1 NPKLDV
7 ADVITQL
14 GVGEA
19 LVSMLDAK
27 GMPGVVQRALMLPPR
42 SQIGPIAPETRQQ
55 IIRSSALY
63 GRYEQVLDRES
74 AYEKLQARTAAVAA
88 EGNVESPKGRRSK
101 PEPTAF
107 DRVLKA
113 ANSPLGRQISREVT
127 RGIMGALLGTK
138 RR

>member
-1 NPKLDV
+1 
-7 ADVITQL
+7 
-14 GVGEA
+14 
-19 LVSMLDAK
+19 MLDAK

-42 SQIGPIAPETRQQ
+42 SQIGPIPPETRQQ
-55 IIRSSALY
+55 IVRSSSLH

-74 AYEKLQARTAAVAA
+74 AYEKLQARTAAAVAA